1 MRIWSLHPSLL
12 DRVGL
17 VACWRETLLAQKVLQ
32 GLTRGYTRHPQLIRF
47 RALDDPL
54 AGISTYLWGL
64 AHEARRRGYRFDTTK
79 IGSPRDPTLRV
90 ELTTGQLAYEWAW
103 LQAKLAV
110 RAPSLAGT
118 GEPRPHP
125 MFNLVDGP
133 IADWESAHQ
142 SEP

>member
-17 VACWRETLLAQKVLQ
+17 VACWRETLLAQKVLR
-32 GLTRGYTRHPQLIRF
+32 GLTTGYTRHPQLIRF

-54 AGISTYLWGL
+54 AGIATYLWGL
-64 AHEARRRGYRFDTTK
+64 AGEARTRGYRFDTAK
-79 IGSPRDPTLRV
+79 IGSPHDPTLRI
-90 ELTTGQLAYEWAW
+90 ELTTGQLAYEWNW

-110 RAPSLAGT
+110 RAPGLAGA

-125 MFNLVDGP
+125 LFDLVDGP
-133 IADWESAHQ
+133 VADWEVVHQ
-142 SEP
+142 TET